1 MNKGT
6 LKSYTYDGTTTNY
19 SYDGATDRLEAVSVN
34 TSNGLVANLYDYNE
48 DGYLESISHNG
59 FEYGFTYDEFG
70 KTLSTSVGDRTLMTH
85 TYSAGNG
92 KVIQSNYGNG
102 SSYTNQ
108 YDTLG
113 NVVGVRYNGVQQFT
127 WKMNAKGQTI
137 EHEDLSN
144 EKRYYYEY
152 DSTGRGTRT
161 TVFDTQT
168 GSRIQEHEY
177 KYDLNNNISKYVS
190 VIEGTPY
197 VTQFEYGKDNLLTKT
212 VLSSNVEITNTYDGL
227 NRLTE
232 TELGTQTP
240 KTTTYEYY
248 APKVSQN
255 GSNTTTQ
262 LKSETIDGVKYEYV
276 YDDRGNIAEIYKGNT
291 LVSAYEYDELSQLI
305 LEYDAVRG
313 TETYYT
319 YDNGGN
325 ILNRTVLD
333 AETYEL
339 LDDVNYEY
347 GDESWKDLLTEYDGS
362 AITYD
367 QIGNPLS
374 YRGYTMTWQ
383 RGRQLATLNGN
394 GVSATY
400 QYDSD
405 GLRNTKTVN
414 GVTHEYY
421 YDGTS
426 LIAEKRG
433 SDMIVWNGSGFILN
447 GTYYYYK
454 TNTRGDVIGLYDA
467 NGTQI
472 CEYEYD
478 AWGKLLSVTDMEGN
492 AITSATHPA
501 NINPI
506 RYRSYYYDVETGL
519 YYLQSRYYDPETG
532 RFLNADGVTDGGAGI
547 IGNNLFAYVANNPV
561 NNTDET
567 GRWIIKNAIK
577 WLAKNVVKP
586 VVKTV
591 QKVLSKINMT
601 YSKGIN
607 INGSTGFWN
616 FSGQGGISVD
626 TKGNVAI
633 QGSFSGGATSGT
645 PGISFTGY
653 RTVTNA
659 SNIKK
664 LEGPSYQ
671 IGGSVGVPI
680 YGVPITAGGDFN
692 IVPDNKSNKTYFG
705 ITNNVG
711 FGTPGREFHIDWGE
725 TSTIKGSGFNI
736 FTLAKI
742 IYKKIMEW

>member
-1 MNKGT
+1 MG
-6 LKSYTYDGTTTNY
+6 
-19 SYDGATDRLEAVSVN
+19 EA
-34 TSNGLVANLYDYNE
+34 A
-48 DGYLESISHNG
+48 
-59 FEYGFTYDEFG
+59 
-70 KTLSTSVGDRTLMTH
+70 VGDR
-85 TYSAGNG
+85 
-92 KVIQSNYGNG
+92 YG
-102 SSYTNQ
+102 
-108 YDTLG
+108 
-113 NVVGVRYNGVQQFT
+113 R
-127 WKMNAKGQTI
+127 
-137 EHEDLSN
+137 H
-144 EKRYYYEY
+144 
-152 DSTGRGTRT
+152 
-161 TVFDTQT
+161 
-168 GSRIQEHEY
+168 
-177 KYDLNNNISKYVS
+177 
-190 VIEGTPY
+190 
-197 VTQFEYGKDNLLTKT
+197 
-212 VLSSNVEITNTYDGL
+212 
-227 NRLTE
+227 
-232 TELGTQTP
+232 
-240 KTTTYEYY
+240 
-248 APKVSQN
+248 
-255 GSNTTTQ
+255 
-262 LKSETIDGVKYEYV
+262 
-276 YDDRGNIAEIYKGNT
+276 
-291 LVSAYEYDELSQLI
+291 
-305 LEYDAVRG
+305 
-313 TETYYT
+313 
-319 YDNGGN
+319 
-325 ILNRTVLD
+325 
-333 AETYEL
+333 
-339 LDDVNYEY
+339 
-347 GDESWKDLLTEYDGS
+347 
-362 AITYD
+362 
-367 QIGNPLS
+367 
-374 YRGYTMTWQ
+374 
-383 RGRQLATLNGN
+383 
-394 GVSATY
+394 
-400 QYDSD
+400 
-405 GLRNTKTVN
+405 
-414 GVTHEYY
+414 
-421 YDGTS
+421 
-426 LIAEKRG
+426 
-433 SDMIVWNGSGFILN
+433 
-447 GTYYYYK
+447 
-454 TNTRGDVIGLYDA
+454 
-467 NGTQI
+467 
-472 CEYEYD
+472 
-478 AWGKLLSVTDMEGN
+478 

>member
-1 MNKGT
+1 MG
-6 LKSYTYDGTTTNY
+6 Y
-19 SYDGATDRLEAVSVN
+19 VN
-34 TSNGLVANLYDYNE
+34 T
-48 DGYLESISHNG
+48 
-59 FEYGFTYDEFG
+59 
-70 KTLSTSVGDRTLMTH
+70 
-85 TYSAGNG
+85 
-92 KVIQSNYGNG
+92 
-102 SSYTNQ
+102 
-108 YDTLG
+108 
-113 NVVGVRYNGVQQFT
+113 
-127 WKMNAKGQTI
+127 
-137 EHEDLSN
+137 
-144 EKRYYYEY
+144 
-152 DSTGRGTRT
+152 
-161 TVFDTQT
+161 
-168 GSRIQEHEY
+168 
-177 KYDLNNNISKYVS
+177 
-190 VIEGTPY
+190 
-197 VTQFEYGKDNLLTKT
+197 
-212 VLSSNVEITNTYDGL
+212 
-227 NRLTE
+227 
-232 TELGTQTP
+232 
-240 KTTTYEYY
+240 
-248 APKVSQN
+248 
-255 GSNTTTQ
+255 
-262 LKSETIDGVKYEYV
+262 
-276 YDDRGNIAEIYKGNT
+276 
-291 LVSAYEYDELSQLI
+291 
-305 LEYDAVRG
+305 
-313 TETYYT
+313 
-319 YDNGGN
+319 
-325 ILNRTVLD
+325 
-333 AETYEL
+333 
-339 LDDVNYEY
+339 
-347 GDESWKDLLTEYDGS
+347 LLTEYDGS

-577 WLAKNVVKP
+577 WFTKNVVKP

-591 QKVLSKINMT
+591 KRVLSKIDLVFT
-601 YSKGIN
+601 RGYTVAGAAAV
-607 INGSTGFWN
+607 GSTVN
-616 FSGQGGISVD
+616 VNISVD
-626 TKGNVAI
+626 TKGNVAL
-633 QGSFSGGATSGT
+633 QRTRGVGGGT
-645 PGISFTGY
+645 PSLG
-653 RTVTNA
+653 
-659 SNIKK
+659 
-664 LEGPSYQ
+664 
-671 IGGSVGVPI
+671 
-680 YGVPITAGGDFN
+680 AGRN
-692 IVPDNKSNKTYFG
+692 FG
-705 ITNNVG
+705 IVVAPSVNGIGYPEARLTGVVY
-711 FGTPGREFHIDWGE
+711 
-725 TSTIKGSGFNI
+725 
-736 FTLAKI
+736 L
-742 IYKKIMEW
+742 